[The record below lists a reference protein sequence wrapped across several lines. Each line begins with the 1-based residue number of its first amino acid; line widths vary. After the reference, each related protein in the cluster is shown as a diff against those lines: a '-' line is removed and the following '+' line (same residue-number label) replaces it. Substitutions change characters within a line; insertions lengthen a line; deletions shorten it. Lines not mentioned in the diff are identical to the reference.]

1 MFRSFNS
8 CTDIAQKK
16 ENQMSHSLKLG
27 LTVAA
32 LATLGLSAANPAAA
46 QTTYNFQAGN
56 GGVGQ
61 GVTYTGVGVLGNG
74 ANSSSTF
81 NRETYIGGFTNKV
94 GGGTGTVL
102 DSNGASTALIFA
114 YDATGFSLF
123 GTATAANPGALL
135 QTFGQTSN
143 KNNISLKGLTPN
155 TPFTAVFYS
164 ENGAHADGRQ
174 TKFDLTDS
182 TFGTSLGTATTTGNS
197 ATAFTTG
204 PGNYVTF
211 TGNTDA
217 SGGIFAT
224 YASVA
229 GGEGDF
235 NGAQFKVAAAVP
247 EALSS
252 ISLGILLGLG
262 GIAVFVRKRS
272 VTPKNAA

>member
-1 MFRSFNS
+1 
-8 CTDIAQKK
+8 
-16 ENQMSHSLKLG
+16 MSHSLKLG

-32 LATLGLSAANPAAA
+32 LAALGLSAANPASA

-56 GGVGQ
+56 TGT
-61 GVTYTGVGVLGNG
+61 TYTGVGVLGNG
-74 ANSSSTF
+74 ANTTSTF
-81 NRETYIGGFTNKV
+81 NRETYIGGLTNQV
-94 GGGTGTVL
+94 GGTHGTVL

-114 YDATGFSLF
+114 YDANTFNVF
-123 GTATAANPGALL
+123 GPATAANPSALL
-135 QTFGQTSN
+135 TTFATTGSTSH
-143 KNNISLKGLTPN
+143 ISLNGLTAN

-182 TFGTSLGTATTTGNS
+182 TFATSSGTATTTGNS

-204 PGNYVTF
+204 PGNYVTL
-211 TGNTDA
+211 TGTTDA

-224 YASVA
+224 YTSLA
-229 GGEGDF
+229 GNEGDF

-262 GIAVFVRKRS
+262 GIAVFIRKRS